1 MTKLA
6 KPSKGKMILHLCK
19 LLYVSL
25 TVYMLWYIQNSGAQ
39 NLYRKQLIRN
49 KFETK
54 TEMVELTSTNGEQ
67 FIRTCIYITSHAPRK
82 ISNALLNS
90 STLYMY
96 SRVRGSIEGNIF
108 EFGRRTNAVSMQTN
122 FYINHSLLP
131 RNNHIASNRHFIK
144 SKRCRLR
151 SIDRIPE

>member
-1 MTKLA
+1 M
-6 KPSKGKMILHLCK
+6 CK

-25 TVYMLWYIQNSGAQ
+25 TVYMLWYIQNSGAH

-49 KFETK
+49 KNR
-54 TEMVELTSTNGEQ
+54 NGWTYIYKQ
-67 FIRTCIYITSHAPRK
+67 RTIFKKVCIYITSHVPRK

-108 EFGRRTNAVSMQTN
+108 EFGRRTNAVSTQTN
-122 FYINHSLLP
+122 FYINHLLLP

-151 SIDRIPE
+151 SIDHIPE